1 MNNRDSRA
9 YARNSSID
17 FKGIAAAALAN
28 AKSLLH
34 EWLPGG
40 RFESRE
46 YVALNPTRNDR
57 ALGSFKIN
65 WQTGEWSDFAD
76 SNAKGRDLISLF
88 AYINSLDQGQA
99 ARQIAEKLGM
109 PLYKANRTSDA
120 GAKSNSGGLVVSRS
134 TAAQAPLTVNETT
147 EPVANIALWG
157 EDGPPRQHTE
167 IRRHFYPSDDAPKV
181 KVKIK
186 RKSEP
191 KDTWVTWYRVFRD
204 GAPIGWLDKKP
215 IDYRAIPYVTAALN
229 PFDPELKDD
238 QIYWT
243 EGEKDTDACNRNNL
257 PAFTFGGVGD
267 GLPDGIERY
276 LKDRHLIIPAHNDDP
291 GRKHAEEKARR
302 AHDAG
307 AASIRI
313 IHFPE
318 LQHKGDVADFF
329 ERCGTVE
336 QLVSD
341 IEDALPWSTS
351 PPIAPDAEA
360 VKIDDTNETDAAIKR
375 LAKLT
380 PIEYERERKIAA
392 EKLGIGRVSVLDNA
406 VKAARGE
413 NGDTKGQGRPLELPT
428 IEPWPEPINGAD
440 LLDDICN
447 AVKRYLVLP
456 DGSAEALG
464 LWAMHTHAFDCFA
477 HSPRLAITSPE
488 KQCGKTTTLDI
499 LGELVGR
506 PLPTSN
512 ATTAAIFRTIEKAK
526 PTLLIDEADTFLG
539 ENEELR
545 GVLNSGHRR
554 GGQILRTVG
563 DDHEPRQ
570 FSTWAPA
577 AIAMIGRLPDTLED
591 RSVSIALRRR
601 RPTEKVQQFRSDR
614 VQDLK
619 QLARK
624 IARWCDDNRQKL
636 AASDPNT
643 GALANRAADNW
654 RPLLS
659 IADLAGGRWP
669 ERARAVAEAA
679 EKAKQDQSKRT
690 MVLSDIRDIF
700 AARPETD
707 RMRSAEM
714 AEALGAMENRPWSEW
729 RNGKPMTPAALARLL
744 APFGIMP
751 GTKRDGDSTFKG
763 YLRSDFTEAFAT
775 YLPDQTVTS
784 SQTNND
790 GHCDVSQSVTPK
802 TDVTVSKSQKPN
814 NDGHCDG
821 VTVSTPLSPASAW
834 IDL

>member
-1 MNNRDSRA
+1 MRHP
-9 YARNSSID
+9 ID
-17 FKGIAAAALAN
+17 FDGIKAAALRN
-28 AKSLLH
+28 ARSLLPD
-34 EWLPGG
+34 LIPGG
-40 RFESRE
+40 KFRSLE
-46 YVALNPTRNDR
+46 YIVRNPRRVDR
-57 ALGSFKIN
+57 KPGSFSIN
-65 WQTGEWSDFAD
+65 YRTGQWADFAT
-76 SNAKGRDLISLF
+76 SAKGGDIISWY
-88 AYINSLDQGQA
+88 AHARCLDDQAEA
-99 ARQIAEKLGM
+99 ARQIAERLGV
-109 PLYKANRTSDA
+109 PLYKANRTSDV
-120 GAKSNSGGLVVSRS
+120 GAKSSSGGLVVSRP

-147 EPVANIALWG
+147 EPVANSALWG
-157 EDGPPRQHTE
+157 EDGPPRQRTE
-167 IRRHFYPSDDAPKV
+167 IRRHFYPV

-215 IDYRAIPYVTAALN
+215 NDYRAIPYVTAALN
-229 PFDPELKDD
+229 PFDPKLKDD

-291 GRKHAEEKARR
+291 GRRHAEEKARR
-302 AHDAG
+302 AHDAE
-307 AASIRI
+307 AASIKI

-329 ERCGTVE
+329 ERGGSVE
-336 QLVSD
+336 QLVRR

-360 VKIDDTNETDAAIKR
+360 VKIDDGNETDAAIKR

-380 PIEYERERKIAA
+380 PIEYERERKSAA

-428 IEPWPEPINGAD
+428 IEPWPEPLNGAD

-456 DGSAEALG
+456 EGSAEVLA
-464 LWAMHTHAFDCFA
+464 LWATHTHAFECFE

-488 KQCGKTTTLDI
+488 KGCGKTTTLDV
-499 LGELVGR
+499 LGELVAR
-506 PLPTSN
+506 ALPTSN

-539 ENEELR
+539 ENEGLR
-545 GVLNSGHRR
+545 GVLNAGHRR
-554 GGQILRTVG
+554 GGEIIRTVG

-570 FSTWAPA
+570 FSTWGSA

-624 IARWCDDNRQKL
+624 IARWCDDNRQNL
-636 AASDPNT
+636 AAHDPNT
-643 GALANRAADNW
+643 GTLVNRAADNW

-679 EKAKQDQSKRT
+679 ETAKQDQSKRT

-707 RMRSAEM
+707 RLRSAEM

-744 APFGIMP
+744 APFGITP
-751 GTKRDGDSTFKG
+751 GTKREGEATFKG
-763 YLRSDFTEAFAT
+763 YLLSAFRRH
-775 YLPDQTVTS
+775 LPRTSQIKPSHRHNPITTGIVTLR
-784 SQTNND
+784 
-790 GHCDVSQSVTPK
+790 K
-802 TDVTVSKSQKPN
+802 
-814 NDGHCDG
+814 
-821 VTVSTPLSPASAW
+821 A
-834 IDL
+834 